1 MQEIDEFVTLH
12 AKDDS
17 VSEEELIKLAS
28 EHLADYMIPKSI
40 HITDELPRK
49 GAGKV
54 DRERLRLRI
63 ETGVDDL

>member
-1 MQEIDEFVTLH
+1 
-12 AKDDS
+12 
-17 VSEEELIKLAS
+17 
-28 EHLADYMIPKSI
+28 MIPKSI

-54 DRERLRLRI
+54 DRERPRLRI